1 MTKYALR
8 WADENFVEYTPYLCS
23 YLPSLEEKM
32 EVLGKMR
39 DEAAILVTD
48 YRGFRGCEAEHCICF
63 VNLDDLYGDHILV
76 EILTRAVSRFLD
88 KYIFLWFL

>member
-1 MTKYALR
+1 MTRSALR
-8 WADENFVEYTPYLCS
+8 WADEYFVEYAPYLCG

-48 YRGFRGCEAEHCICF
+48 YRGFRGCEAEHCVCF
-63 VNLDDLYGDHILV
+63 VNQDELYGDHILV
-76 EILTRAVSRFLD
+76 EILTRAISRF
-88 KYIFLWFL
+88 